1 MTTAPLQSLIGG
13 RIVLLRDQRAMLDA
27 DLAELYGVPTKALV
41 QAVKRNLTRFPA
53 DFMFQLT
60 AEEFSALK
68 SQTVTS
74 KPGRGGR
81 RSAPYAFTEQGV
93 AMLSSVLGSPRAI
106 AVNIEIMR
114 TFVRVRELAA
124 THSELAKRLSEL
136 EEQTGLLSMQHDTFS
151 RNTRNQL
158 KQVFDALR
166 ELMTPPPARSRPIGF
181 TADVDPKKP

>member
-1 MTTAPLQSLIGG
+1 MTTAPLQSLQSLIGG

-81 RSAPYAFTEQGV
+81 RSAPCAN
-93 AMLSSVLGSPRAI
+93 SSQPPDR
-106 AVNIEIMR
+106 
-114 TFVRVRELAA
+114 FY
-124 THSELAKRLSEL
+124 
-136 EEQTGLLSMQHDTFS
+136 S
-151 RNTRNQL
+151 RR
-158 KQVFDALR
+158 
-166 ELMTPPPARSRPIGF
+166 
-181 TADVDPKKP
+181 